1 MKFNK
6 KNTQAVDYEIMIL
19 PATKGRDIMEKY
31 VYYGIRYK
39 VSDETEVKVRAS
51 IRDIRRLRENH

>member
-6 KNTQAVDYEIMIL
+6 RNTQAVDYEIMML
-19 PATKGRDIMEKY
+19 PASKSREIMEKHVHY
-31 VYYGIRYK
+31 DIRYK

-51 IRDIRRLRENH
+51 IRDVRRLRENH